1 MEALFAAKETIKNVA
16 NRESNPPIQL
26 CYPLGNTLKK
36 HGLPYFYSY
45 YLNIW
50 QQLSNC

>member
-45 YLNIW
+45 YLNI
-50 QQLSNC
+50 